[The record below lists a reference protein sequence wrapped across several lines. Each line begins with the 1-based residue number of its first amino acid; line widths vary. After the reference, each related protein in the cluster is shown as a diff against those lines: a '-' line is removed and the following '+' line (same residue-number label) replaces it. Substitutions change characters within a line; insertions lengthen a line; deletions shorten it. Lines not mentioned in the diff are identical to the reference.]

1 VVINGREVNM
11 LANVRVRNEDTIK
24 DENVLKALRKVN

>member
-1 VVINGREVNM
+1 VIINGREVNM

-24 DENVLKALRKVN
+24 DPTVLEALRRVD

>member
-1 VVINGREVNM
+1 VIINGREVNM

-24 DENVLKALRKVN
+24 DEDVLKALRKIN